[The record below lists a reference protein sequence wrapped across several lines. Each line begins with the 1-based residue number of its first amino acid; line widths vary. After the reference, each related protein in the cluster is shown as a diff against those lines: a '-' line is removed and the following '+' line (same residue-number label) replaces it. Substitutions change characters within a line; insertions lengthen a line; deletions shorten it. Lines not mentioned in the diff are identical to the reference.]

1 MQLWGLRSCRARMVW
16 FLIILFHHLCVPSI
30 SFKSLYWVTQSQKWC
45 CSTRQWNR
53 RDINYILG
61 KLRLYCRDAC
71 PCAVA
76 LPSESPVCSG
86 QQTAVPGVAVA
97 DSLRMSLFGSPLTPG
112 SSTNLQSVT
121 ICSMQPKRR
130 STFRTVRDDLEKLM
144 GEIKLSA
151 TDWNT
156 DSHHLVWCCRKPN
169 YACAL
174 CLSAQQYC
182 QLEGKSSW
190 SIRAQFCHL
199 LLYWIM
205 LPNGNSLL

>member
-1 MQLWGLRSCRARMVW
+1 M
-16 FLIILFHHLCVPSI
+16 PSI
-30 SFKSLYWVTQSQKWC
+30 SFKSLYWVTQSQKWY

-53 RDINYILG
+53 RDINYVSG
-61 KLRLYCRDAC
+61 KLWLYYREAWTCT
-71 PCAVA
+71 VT
-76 LPSESPVCSG
+76 LSSESPVYSG
-86 QQTAVPGVAVA
+86 QQTAVPGVTVI
-97 DSLRMSLFGSPLTPG
+97 DSLWMSLFGSPLTPG
-112 SSTNLQSVT
+112 SGTNLWSVT
-121 ICSMQPKRR
+121 ICSMQPKRL
-130 STFRTVRDDLEKLM
+130 STFLTVRDDLEKLM

-169 YACAL
+169 YACVP
-174 CLSAQQYC
+174 CLAAQQYC
-182 QLEGKSSW
+182 QFEVKSSW